1 MKNANSSN
9 HETAAVPMEDGD
21 DDNDECPDL
30 VPVVLSANAGDDGRK
45 VPVTIITGY
54 LGSGKTTLLNYV
66 LAEEHGKKI
75 AVILNE
81 FGEGAIEEKSLS
93 VGDSGQASRIEYAY
107 NRAMYW
113 ICVYRCEYKF

>member
-1 MKNANSSN
+1 MHKKVNMNITANSSN
-9 HETAAVPMEDGD
+9 NETAGVPMEDGE

-30 VPVVLSANAGDDGRK
+30 VPVVQPANSGDEDGRK
-45 VPVTIITGY
+45 VPVTVITGY

-93 VGDSGQASRIEYAY
+93 VGDSGQVGRTFSS
-107 NRAMYW
+107 
-113 ICVYRCEYKF
+113 

>member
-1 MKNANSSN
+1 MNQDYSISTSASN
-9 HETAAVPMEDGD
+9 HGIPAVPMEDGE

-30 VPVVLSANAGDDGRK
+30 VPVLPSANSEADEDGRK
-45 VPVTIITGY
+45 VPVTVITGY

-93 VGDSGQASRIEYAY
+93 VGDSGQAG
-107 NRAMYW
+107 
-113 ICVYRCEYKF
+113 

>member
-1 MKNANSSN
+1 MNQDYSISTSSSN
-9 HETAAVPMEDGD
+9 HGIPAVPMEDGE

-30 VPVVLSANAGDDGRK
+30 VPVMPAANSEDEEDGRK
-45 VPVTIITGY
+45 VPVTVITGY

-93 VGDSGQASRIEYAY
+93 VGDSGQAG
-107 NRAMYW
+107 
-113 ICVYRCEYKF
+113 

>member
-1 MKNANSSN
+1 MNINANANSSD

-21 DDNDECPDL
+21 DENDECPDL
-30 VPVVLSANAGDDGRK
+30 VPVVPSDNSGNDDGRK
-45 VPVTIITGY
+45 VPVTVITGY

-93 VGDSGQASRIEYAY
+93 VGDSGQAGIT
-107 NRAMYW
+107 
-113 ICVYRCEYKF
+113 

>member
-1 MKNANSSN
+1 MNQDYSISTSSSN
-9 HETAAVPMEDGD
+9 HGIPAVPMEDGE

-30 VPVVLSANAGDDGRK
+30 VPVMPPANSGDEEDGRK
-45 VPVTIITGY
+45 VPVTVITGY

-93 VGDSGQASRIEYAY
+93 VGDSGQAG
-107 NRAMYW
+107 
-113 ICVYRCEYKF
+113 

>member
-30 VPVVLSANAGDDGRK
+30 VPVVPSANAGDDGRK

-93 VGDSGQASRIEYAY
+93 VGDSGQASRIECPYT
-107 NRAMYW
+107 
-113 ICVYRCEYKF
+113 

>member
-1 MKNANSSN
+1 MNLNAI
-9 HETAAVPMEDGD
+9 PMEDGD

-30 VPVVLSANAGDDGRK
+30 VLVVPSANSGDDDRKK
-45 VPVTIITGY
+45 VPVTVITGY
-54 LGSGKTTLLNYV
+54 MGSGKTTLLNYV

-93 VGDSGQASRIEYAY
+93 VGDSGEVS
-107 NRAMYW
+107 NSDRANMFVDRYSS
-113 ICVYRCEYKF
+113 